1 MDGHRRIITATI
13 YVDKVYCR
21 AVLGTHVTYK
31 QKRSDYGLKRDINI
45 NHNWHELREIVK
57 KDYPDAD
64 LVLLMDS
71 DVIATEA
78 QLEALLGAFDG
89 RPLALRTKTFGT
101 GNHVCC
107 ACCLL
112 TFEDWLKVDYVGE
125 LVDDCPCNKI
135 RKFCGPVRYLE
146 GQQACEYRDR
156 ARQSNTFHGVNV
168 PFYTEMESKGGIDG
182 DEQRPG
188 SKNVHREAPACSAAE
203 LGSAQR
209 FFIKNGASL

>member
-1 MDGHRRIITATI
+1 MITATI

-21 AVLGTHVTYK
+21 AVLGTHVLYK

-89 RPLALRTKTFGT
+89 RPLALRTKTFDT

-112 TFEDWLKVDYVGE
+112 TVEDWLKVDYVGE
-125 LVDDCPCNKI
+125 YVDDCPCNKI

-156 ARQSNTFHGVNV
+156 TRQSNTFHGVDV
-168 PFYTEMESKGGIDG
+168 PFYTEMASVMNDVDLSQGGAG
-182 DEQRPG
+182 E
-188 SKNVHREAPACSAAE
+188 KV
-203 LGSAQR
+203 
-209 FFIKNGASL
+209 